1 MTDHSPVRIEHL
13 PDAPEIAVVTLN
25 RPAQKNAINDEIIE
39 GLTDAARR
47 FHEDAK
53 TKAIILRGEGGFFC
67 AGADISTF
75 STIEKES
82 DVNSVRRMT
91 HKGGRLCTEWETLP
105 QLTIAAIS
113 GGAVGGGLALAM
125 SCDWRVM
132 DADSWVYVPEA
143 RLGLIYGWNTVP
155 RLTRLIGPSR
165 TKMLSILCRQHSA
178 AECDKWGLTDVVSD
192 SQNADEA
199 AISLARETCG
209 IPRLAAQMI
218 KRSTNAAANALS
230 ASTSYADMDDMLVCM
245 TDPEGNAAREAFIAD
260 IKAKGGK
267 K

>member
-1 MTDHSPVRIEHL
+1 MTNPSPVRIEKL
-13 PDAPEIAVVTLN
+13 PEAPEIAVVTLN
-25 RPAQKNAINDEIIE
+25 RPAQKNAINDAIID

-47 FHEDAK
+47 FHDDAA
-53 TKAIILRGEGGFFC
+53 TKVIILRGEGGFFC

-75 STIEKES
+75 ATIENEN

-105 QLTIAAIS
+105 QLTIAAIT

-132 DADSWVYVPEA
+132 SADSWVYVPEA

-165 TKMLSILCRQHSA
+165 TKMLSILCRRHSA
-178 AECDKWGLTDVVSD
+178 SECDKWGLTDIVAD
-192 SQNADEA
+192 TLTADET
-199 AISLARETCG
+199 AISLAKETCS

-245 TDPEGNAAREAFIAD
+245 TDPEGNAAREAFIAG
-260 IKAKGGK
+260 IKGKGEK
-267 K
+267 